1 MAKFLLSTDNLN
13 PGPDGFEYSANVHG
27 VDGRSTML
35 ALRRR
40 DAGNPYAATI
50 IKPLFDTVSG
60 IALAAANTLERLQ
73 PGAAQ
78 EVIRGFMK
86 DRAAGLVFKT
96 HDLLVN
102 ARLDRRHKAATAQR
116 TDMPGDTSA
125 PALTA
130 EQRAADA
137 SARTIRHGE
146 IIRAMG
152 GPGRTEAENLSWALR
167 EGRLITQEFDELSA
181 IVDAGPGATNIAPTA
196 WHRVEEAFFIAK
208 HVMGQRGN
216 RLAFPPMSA
225 AHIASIDV
233 VPSVRAEALT
243 AWRAL
248 TDMSD
253 IEVAEGF
260 VGQALEFLAIVGGFT
275 GADAVIAHLEINK
288 P

>member
-13 PGPDGFEYSANVHG
+13 AGPDGFEYSANVHG

-40 DAGNPYAATI
+40 DAGNSFAATI

-60 IALAAANTLERLQ
+60 IAAAAANSHDKFQ
-73 PGAAQ
+73 PDAARDA
-78 EVIRGFMK
+78 VRGFMK

-137 SARTIRHGE
+137 SARTIRHDA

-152 GPGRTEAENLSWALR
+152 GPGRTEAENLSFALR
-167 EGRLITQEFDELSA
+167 EGRSITQEFDELSA

-216 RLAFPPMSA
+216 RLTFLPMSA

-253 IEVAEGF
+253 FEVAEGF

-288 P
+288 R